1 MFDELRLVFDESTK
15 GVPVP
20 SPSISEVRRRSHRA
34 RTIRVV
40 MGAALA
46 VSAVTAVGVFIRS
59 AEPAGPIPPASNTR
73 MEGVDVDQAAHV
85 VIEELGHHCRNF
97 DFHFKSEILGQPYRP
112 VQCGGRSEIVP
123 GTSPPEVASTRGP
136 TLVLYSF
143 ATEGGRKAWSEDHPP
158 LWVGRLTGQ
167 RWIVDVLDRSV
178 FGNIEARL
186 GEHTLHL
193 QVAEPPAIW
202 RFGRH
207 SMQPSPADLTPA
219 VSLQEAAQELTQQD
233 EELWGAQLG
242 LYQDS
247 RRPRVRPVP
256 AWLITVRNCV
266 PSYGG
271 KHAAPSCQGDR
282 LHVIVEATTGT
293 QITSFRD

>member
-1 MFDELRLVFDESTK
+1 MFDELRSLFEESTK
-15 GVPVP
+15 KIPVP
-20 SPSISEVRRRSHRA
+20 SPSISGVRRRSR
-34 RTIRVV
+34 RTRITRVAV
-40 MGAALA
+40 GAALA

-59 AEPAGPIPPASNTR
+59 TEQDRPVQAAGDSR
-73 MEGVDVDQAAHV
+73 VDGVDVDEAAHV
-85 VIEELGHHCRNF
+85 VMEELGPHCRNF

-112 VQCGGRSEIVP
+112 VQCGGRSETVP
-123 GTSPPEVASTRGP
+123 GSSAPEVASVRGP

-143 ATEGGRKAWSEDHPP
+143 ATEAGREAWSEDHAG
-158 LWVGRLTGQ
+158 LWVGRLTGP

-178 FGNIEARL
+178 FGNIKARL
-186 GEHTLHL
+186 GEQTL
-193 QVAEPPAIW
+193 QVAEPPATW
-202 RFGRH
+202 RLGRH

-219 VSLQEAAQELTQQD
+219 VSLQEAAQELTQHD

-247 RRPRVRPVP
+247 KRPRVEPVP
-256 AWLITVRNCV
+256 AWLITVRSCV

-282 LHVIVEATTGT
+282 LHVIVDATTGT
-293 QITSFRD
+293 HIASFRD